1 MANYNKITKITDL
14 STLPGLLSNAQV
26 LLAHNKKNY
35 KTSLDNIN
43 QTRIENIIQ
52 IIKGGVLF
60 DTAGIVYLNIL
71 YISINSKENFSMVFE
86 KKERKLFQVLHYK

>member
-43 QTRIENIIQ
+43 QTRIN
-52 IIKGGVLF
+52 
-60 DTAGIVYLNIL
+60 
-71 YISINSKENFSMVFE
+71 
-86 KKERKLFQVLHYK
+86 